1 MWARFFCA
9 SHIFSSMSMIQ
20 VGSQWSSPLHLA
32 DWSASDFYF
41 AATQCRCFEFAHCDS
56 ATDQS
61 VNYCSIKHWLRS
73 RTSWSS
79 VRKRQPTLLLRHLE
93 TLRTISMLN
102 ISRQSNSVQVACRRE
117 FVTHCDTFTMDWR
130 NFLHKTSSQGT
141 FKGSFSPVCQ
151 FLGYQAPCCM
161 AHVEAVVLCPAQVE
175 ETRRDFVCFVLS
187 QPFSTSTLGVILVLK
202 CSNIIKHRRTQSA

>member
-1 MWARFFCA
+1 MRARFFCA

-41 AATQCRCFEFAHCDS
+41 AATQCRCFEFVHCDS
-56 ATDQS
+56 ATDPS

-93 TLRTISMLN
+93 TLRNISMLN

-130 NFLHKTSSQGT
+130 NFLHKTSSPREPLKEASLLCANSLDIRHRAAWRMLKLWYSVQLQL
-141 FKGSFSPVCQ
+141 KKPEEISYVASFLSLSP
-151 FLGYQAPCCM
+151 L
-161 AHVEAVVLCPAQVE
+161 
-175 ETRRDFVCFVLS
+175 
-187 QPFSTSTLGVILVLK
+187 QP
-202 CSNIIKHRRTQSA
+202 